1 MFQEKSMLVD
11 LTIHR
16 WTATKHDRSV
26 SAEVEKSHN
35 AHDAGRYNKQ
45 LIDKAHLKLV
55 DELGNELR
63 KYHYHHTLPW
73 TDKGARL
80 LPSTLFFD
88 YREGLNSLKQQRQ
101 SAVNDFLKIY
111 PDLVQAARV
120 RLNTMFQ
127 PEDYPS
133 VEQLRSA
140 FDVEIE
146 IMPVPDAGDFRVD
159 IAKDA
164 QDEVREQIMASLKA
178 RQERAVK
185 DIWVRVRETV
195 GNVVKQCSNPN
206 GRIYD
211 SLMNNVLSLSTVI
224 DGLNITGDVVLE
236 QIGQELR
243 ELHTDP
249 ITLRNFMSVRM
260 HVAQQAERILLKVP
274 EV

>member
-140 FDVEIE
+140 FDVEVE

-164 QDEVREQIMASLKA
+164 QDEVREQIMASLRA
-178 RQERAVK
+178 RQDKAIK
-185 DIWVRVRETV
+185 DVWVRVRETV
-195 GNVVKQCSNPN
+195 SNVVKQCSNPK

-211 SLMNNVLSLSTVI
+211 SLMDNVLALSTVI
-224 DGLNITGDVVLE
+224 DGLNITDDIVLE

-243 ELHTDP
+243 ELHVDSN
-249 ITLRNFMSVRM
+249 TLRNFMSVRM
-260 HVAQQAERILLKVP
+260 HVARQAEQILLKVP

>member
-16 WTATKHDRSV
+16 WTATKHDRAV
-26 SAEVEKSHN
+26 SAEIEKTHS

-45 LIDKAHLKLV
+45 LIDKAHLKLI
-55 DELGNELR
+55 DELGNEIR

-80 LPSTLFFD
+80 LPSKLFFD
-88 YREGLNSLKQQRQ
+88 YRDGLNSLKHQRQ

-133 VEQLRSA
+133 VNDLRTA
-140 FDVEIE
+140 FGVELE

-164 QDEVREQIMASLKA
+164 QDEVREQIMASLRS
-178 RQERAVK
+178 RQDKAVK

-195 GNVVKQCSNPN
+195 GNVVKQCSNPK

-211 SLMNNVLSLSTVI
+211 SLMDNVLSLSTVI

-236 QIGQELR
+236 QIGRELR
-243 ELHTDP
+243 ELHTEP
-249 ITLRNFMSVRM
+249 ELVRNFQNVRAA
-260 HVAQQAERILLKVP
+260 VSAKAEQILLKVP

>member
-16 WTATKHDRSV
+16 WTATKHDRTV
-26 SAEVEKSHN
+26 SAEVERSHN

-45 LIDKAHLKLV
+45 LIDKTHLKLV

-73 TDKGARL
+73 IDKGARL
-80 LPSTLFFD
+80 LPSKLFFD
-88 YREGLNSLKQQRQ
+88 YREGLASLKHQREA
-101 SAVNDFLKIY
+101 AVNDFLKIY

-133 VEQLRSA
+133 VEYLRSA
-140 FDVEIE
+140 FDVELE

-159 IAKDA
+159 IAKEA

-260 HVAQQAERILLKVP
+260 HVAQQAEQILLKVP